1 MQGLTFVYFVKVS
14 LCEIPIKS
22 VIFRALLW
30 KDHFGTFRSV
40 MAVGAILI
48 SKAGNQFLNW
58 IRPIRTKHWEVMFL
72 GSLAHRN
79 ITSTVL
85 NQNAE
90 RDFSDGFTLHWWR
103 ISMFTSKRF
112 VHLSC
117 LESLFEIK
125 MVWVS
130 CCWL

>member
-1 MQGLTFVYFVKVS
+1 MF
-14 LCEIPIKS
+14 I
-22 VIFRALLW
+22 LW
-30 KDHFGTFRSV
+30 KLVYVKSPSNLSYSEHFYERTILV
-40 MAVGAILI
+40 HIDLWCQLEHALLI

-58 IRPIRTKHWEVMFL
+58 TRPIRAKHWEVMFL

-117 LESLFEIK
+117 LETLFEIK